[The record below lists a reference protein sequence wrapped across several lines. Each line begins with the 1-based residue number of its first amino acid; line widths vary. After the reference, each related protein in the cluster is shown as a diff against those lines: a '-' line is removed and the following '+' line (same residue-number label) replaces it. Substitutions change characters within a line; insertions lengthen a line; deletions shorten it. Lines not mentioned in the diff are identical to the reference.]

1 MIFIF
6 PLDILKLIISYAIQ
20 PEYKL
25 LDWININ
32 NLNFYNLSLNAN
44 LPFATKIIKKYSYCI
59 NWGHFLNNPNAHRYL
74 DKNIDLI
81 NCSSFSANPSGIDF
95 LEKNFDKIDWYYLAQ
110 NSAAFELLKKFLDSI
125 DLFDSLKT
133 NNKQL
138 NVQIVTNSRFQSNIL
153 DNSNPDIVELFLKFI
168 ERTMDKFRN
177 KQINKKSDKL
187 FEKGYEQFNWIYV
200 SSCKNYYIVTLLQD
214 MISD

>member
-81 NCSSFSANPSGIDF
+81 NCSSF
-95 LEKNFDKIDWYYLAQ
+95 
-110 NSAAFELLKKFLDSI
+110 
-125 DLFDSLKT
+125 
-133 NNKQL
+133 
-138 NVQIVTNSRFQSNIL
+138 
-153 DNSNPDIVELFLKFI
+153 
-168 ERTMDKFRN
+168 
-177 KQINKKSDKL
+177 
-187 FEKGYEQFNWIYV
+187 
-200 SSCKNYYIVTLLQD
+200 
-214 MISD
+214 